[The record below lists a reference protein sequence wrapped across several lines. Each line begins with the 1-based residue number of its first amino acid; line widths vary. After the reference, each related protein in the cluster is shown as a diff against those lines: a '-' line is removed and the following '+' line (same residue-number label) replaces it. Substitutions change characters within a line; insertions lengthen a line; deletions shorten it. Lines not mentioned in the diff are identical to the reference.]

1 MRVMLTL
8 GLTLTLPLLAGCGT
22 YINIPQQPADVA
34 WHNPNDFTVKR
45 VEAAALS
52 YLIQRMPASENYGLV
67 LPDRTT
73 DNTYAFVMRQL
84 PGNSHYQRAGEVQL
98 PTFSVAGVFV
108 RGSDAQVDIV
118 RPTDGGSSQLVSV
131 YLEFGIDGWY
141 GRRHR
146 VWNIPVAE
154 ALQVSYPGSDIE

>member
-1 MRVMLTL
+1 MRV
-8 GLTLTLPLLAGCGT
+8 TLTLSLALTLVVLAGCGT
-22 YINIPQQPADVA
+22 YINIPRQPADVA
-34 WHNPNDFTVKR
+34 WHDPNDFTVKR
-45 VEAAALS
+45 VQAAALT
-52 YLIQRMPASENYGLV
+52 YLINRMPATENYGLV
-67 LPDRTT
+67 LTEGAS
-73 DNTYAFVMRQL
+73 DNTYAFVMDRV
-84 PGNSHYQRAGEVQL
+84 PGNPHYQRAGEIQL

-118 RPTDGGSSQLVSV
+118 RPTTDGSSQLVSV

-154 ALQVSYPGSDIE
+154 ALKVSYPGANIE